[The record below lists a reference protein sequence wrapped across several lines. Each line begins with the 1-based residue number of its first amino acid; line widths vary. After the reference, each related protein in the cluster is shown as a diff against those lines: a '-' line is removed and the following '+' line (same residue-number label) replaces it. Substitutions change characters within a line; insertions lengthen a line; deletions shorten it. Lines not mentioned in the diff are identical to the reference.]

1 MKNNLNFIVILFF
14 LNLTVSAYSNS
25 YTFDVNKIELLS
37 EGNKIIATQ
46 GTAISKDKNF
56 KISSDKFIY
65 IKDLDLLESIGN
77 GKLIIKSK
85 NLRIN
90 YENAIFDKI
99 NSTIKINGDVQILL
113 PNDYYNIQSEII
125 TYDQKK
131 NTISSNDTSI
141 LKDIDGNKYLV
152 DDFNY
157 DMNNDIIKV
166 NNIIS
171 EDINK
176 NKLKASI
183 AYINTNSK
191 KIFGKDVEL
200 YLYNQSN
207 IDNNKF
213 RLKGNSVKIDR
224 NISEITKG
232 IFTTCRARKG
242 CPPWQL
248 SSKKI
253 EHNKK
258 KRQITYEDATLK
270 LYDFPIAYFP
280 KFFHPDPTVKR
291 QSGFLT
297 PAIKDTSNTGVS
309 LNLPYFYTLSDNKD
323 FTFTPRLYLDDKFLF
338 QTEYRQK
345 NKNTKHVADFSFLSE
360 KKASSKN
367 HLFYEY
373 DREKI
378 FKNFNKSDLKFKFQK
393 ISSDNYLKK
402 NKLSGEIVNE
412 ADVLENSLNLNLYS
426 NDLSINLASAAYED
440 VNKTGNDKFEY
451 ILPKLLVKKNFLDL
465 GNKLNGKLSLE
476 SDSLIRQFDTNKE
489 QKLNINN
496 ISFAL
501 NPNINKFGFYNN
513 HKFIIRNSN
522 SENDETNYKND
533 KNFYLSGIYQFNSN
547 FPLIK
552 NDKKFQKILKPRI
565 SFKAS
570 PSHTKDERNVDRKID
585 ITNIYSIDRATE
597 NSSVEGGMSATYGI
611 DYSISEK
618 QNSKQLLNLKV
629 ANNIRLKK
637 NNDLVNGNQIGEKM
651 SNIFSE
657 VEYKPNKYFT
667 TKYISSFKNNF
678 EDISDENLITNLNIN
693 NFITTFDYLNENNTK
708 EKNSYISNTT
718 QYLIDESNTLSFSTR
733 KNNTKDL
740 TEYYKFMYQYKND
753 CLAASVEYNKDF
765 YSDQDLKPSE
775 SIFFRLTIKPF
786 GGSASPNLKR

>member
-1 MKNNLNFIVILFF
+1 MKNNLNFIIVFFF
-14 LNLTVSAYSNS
+14 LNLTVSAYSDS
-25 YTFDVNKIELLS
+25 YIFDVKKIELLS
-37 EGNKIIATQ
+37 EGNKIIGTQ
-46 GTAISKDKNF
+46 GTAISKDKKL

-65 IKDLDLLESIGN
+65 LKDLDLLESIGN
-77 GKLIIKSK
+77 GKLFINSK

-90 YENAIFDKI
+90 YENAIFDKN
-99 NSTIKINGDVQILL
+99 NSIIKINGDVQVSL
-113 PNDYYNIQSEII
+113 PDDYYNIQSKTI
-125 TYDQKK
+125 TYEQKK
-131 NTISSNDTSI
+131 NIISSNDTSI

-152 DDFNY
+152 DEFSY
-157 DMNNDIIKV
+157 DMNSGIIKV

-176 NKLKASI
+176 NRLKASI

-200 YLYNQSN
+200 YLNNQSN
-207 IDNNKF
+207 VNNNQF
-213 RLKGNSVKIDR
+213 RLKGNSVKIDK
-224 NISEITKG
+224 NILEITKG
-232 IFTTCRARKG
+232 IFTTCKTRKG

-258 KRQITYEDATLK
+258 KRQIKYDDATLK
-270 LYDFPIAYFP
+270 VYDFPIAYFP
-280 KFFHPDPTVKR
+280 KFFHPDPSVKR

-297 PAIKDTSNTGVS
+297 PTIKDNSNTGVS

-323 FTFTPRLYLDDKFLF
+323 FTFTPRLYFDDKFLF

-345 NKNTKHVADFSFLSE
+345 NKKTKHVADISFLTE
-360 KKASSKN
+360 KNASSKN

-378 FKNFNKSDLKFKFQK
+378 FKNFNESDLKFKFQK
-393 ISSDNYLKK
+393 ISNDKYLKK
-402 NKLSGEIVNE
+402 NKLSGEIVSE
-412 ADVLENSLNLNLYS
+412 ADILENSLNLNLYS
-426 NDLSINLASAAYED
+426 NDLSINLVSAAYED

-451 ILPKLLVKKNFLDL
+451 ILPKLSIKKNFLDL
-465 GNKLNGKLSLE
+465 DDKLNGKLSLE

-496 ISFAL
+496 ISFTL

-522 SENDETNYKND
+522 SENDKTNYKNN

-552 NDKKFQKILKPRI
+552 NDKNFQKILKPRI
-565 SFKAS
+565 SLKAS
-570 PSHTKDERNVDRKID
+570 PNHTKDERNIDRKID
-585 ITNIYSIDRATE
+585 ITNIYSIDRATD

-618 QNSKQLLNLKV
+618 QKSTQLINLKI

-637 NNDLVNGNQIGEKM
+637 NDDLTNGNQIGEKM

-667 TKYISSFKNNF
+667 TKYISSIKNNF

-693 NFITTFDYLNENNTK
+693 NLITTFDYFNENNTK

-718 QYLIDESNTLSFSTR
+718 QYLIDESNTFSFSTR
-733 KNNTKDL
+733 KNNKKDL

-786 GGSASPNLKR
+786 GDTTSPNLKR